1 MTSRERNDL
10 GIARKLPEGVD
21 MAMVFL
27 GLDKKLKARIGE
39 ACIAKYITMKKAEIA
54 ALEEKEETSVW
65 KWIID
70 RY

>member
-1 MTSRERNDL
+1 
-10 GIARKLPEGVD
+10 